1 MMVING
7 LACHEMQIRQIII
20 LKSNSC
26 INFAQVGPTL
36 DQDVMISVGYNKH
49 LFLLKTPSLNTGRG
63 RQYYYT
69 MMIKNISKIE
79 HLNKFLYDE

>member
-1 MMVING
+1 MMIING
-7 LACHEMQIRQIII
+7 LACHEMQIRHIMI

-26 INFAQVGPTL
+26 IHFAQVGPTL
-36 DQDVMISVGYNKH
+36 DQGVMISVGYNKH
-49 LFLLKTPSLNTGRG
+49 FVFTETPSLNTGRG

>member
-7 LACHEMQIRQIII
+7 LACHEMQIRQIMI

-49 LFLLKTPSLNTGRG
+49 FVFTENTIPEYRKRETVLLHNDGQEYIQDRALK
-63 RQYYYT
+63 
-69 MMIKNISKIE
+69 
-79 HLNKFLYDE
+79 